1 MGKAKTDTK
10 TQEINCDTCGKPYQP
25 GCDYRQGRCPHHPA
39 VLDVDK
45 IKEKF
50 MKQPDPQA
58 HFLLSVV
65 KSGFR
70 IAAGCTLIMGFLV
83 TTGVLLIIAEAIGIA
98 EEMV

>member
-1 MGKAKTDTK
+1 MGKAKTNTK
-10 TQEINCDTCGKPYQP
+10 TQEVNCTTCGEIYTPN
-25 GCDYRQGRCPHHPA
+25 CDYRQGRCPHHPP
-39 VLDVDK
+39 LID
-45 IKEKF
+45 IKEKS

-83 TTGVLLIIAEAIGIA
+83 STGVLLIIAEAIGIA